1 MATLKVYG
9 GLPNTGGVTPT
20 PTPEPIVDNN
30 LRKAWN
36 DYTMWLSK
44 QGMRGK
50 PELDKG
56 GLGFLMIDKY
66 RKEHPETPISKE
78 VIPVIQK
85 EFGNYR
91 QYAIDQIKKGKAS
104 FAPNTNEQNFMKDL
118 SIVDGIPGQRTT
130 SFSFPESYLTTFENN
145 QNKGT
150 VNQGFATTNK

>member
-1 MATLKVYG
+1 MATSKVYG
-9 GLPNTGGVTPT
+9 GIPNVSGMVPT
-20 PTPEPIVDNN
+20 PATEPVIDNN
-30 LRKAWN
+30 IRKAWN
-36 DYTMWLSK
+36 DYTLWLSK

-66 RKEHPETPISKE
+66 RKENPNTPITKE
-78 VIPVIQK
+78 IIPAIQK

-91 QYAIDQIKKGKAS
+91 QYAINQIKQGKAS

-130 SFSFPESYLTTFENN
+130 SFSFPESYLTTFENQ